1 MANDNNLSA
10 PVSTDNATEAAA
22 PATSTAEVSKVD
34 GKATS
39 NPTPEAPAFDPR
51 TSYDGL
57 LKQFEG
63 VNKNY
68 SELRKFSTQQSQSYS
83 ALKKQLEDLTSVF
96 KEATKEEISPED
108 FMKALQS
115 QGVKAFDPLKQQW
128 TGELK
133 SEYDKRIEGIQAE
146 RTNDRV
152 QIEEL
157 RRTVDTVN
165 YPDFQKL
172 KPVMNDIANS
182 DSYPLDWSQD
192 IGVIYDTL
200 YKLAKA
206 ASAETAI
213 KEAHSQGLKEAETK
227 VAREAGTAVTT
238 GGKAASV
245 SSPGDIKDLS
255 KLREYFVAQLG
266 EAE

>member
-1 MANDNNLSA
+1 MANENNQ
-10 PVSTDNATEAAA
+10 AA
-22 PATSTAEVSKVD
+22 PAQVDNASETPAQAVSTVETSKVEA
-34 GKATS
+34 KAT
-39 NPTPEAPAFDPR
+39 NNTTQEAPAFDPR

-68 SELRKFSTQQSQSYS
+68 SELRKFSTQQSQSYA
-83 ALKKQLEDLTSVF
+83 ALKKQLEDLTTVF

-133 SEYDKRIEGIQAE
+133 SEYDKRIEAIQAE

-172 KPVMNDIANS
+172 KPVMNELANAEHS
-182 DSYPLDWSQD
+182 PIDWSQD
-192 IGVIYDTL
+192 IGLIYDTL

-206 ASAETAI
+206 NSAETAI
-213 KEAHSQGLKEAETK
+213 KEAHSQGLKEAEAK
-227 VAREAGTAVTT
+227 VARESGTAVAT

-245 SSPGDIKDLS
+245 SSPADIKDLG

>member
-1 MANDNNLSA
+1 MANENNQ
-10 PVSTDNATEAAA
+10 AA
-22 PATSTAEVSKVD
+22 PAQVDNASETPAQAVSTAETSKVET
-34 GKATS
+34 KATS
-39 NPTPEAPAFDPR
+39 NATQEAPAFDPR

-68 SELRKFSTQQSQSYS
+68 SELRKFSTQQSQSYA
-83 ALKKQLEDLTSVF
+83 ALKKQLEDLTTVF

-133 SEYDKRIEGIQAE
+133 SEYDKRIEAIQAE

-172 KPVMNDIANS
+172 KPVMNELANAEHS
-182 DSYPLDWSQD
+182 PIDWSQD
-192 IGVIYDTL
+192 IGLIYDTL

-206 ASAETAI
+206 SSAENAI
-213 KEAHSQGLKEAETK
+213 KEAHSQGLKEAEAK
-227 VAREAGTAVTT
+227 VARESGTAVAT
-238 GGKAASV
+238 GGKAASI
-245 SSPGDIKDLS
+245 SSPADIKDLG

>member
-1 MANDNNLSA
+1 MANENNQAA
-10 PVSTDNATEAAA
+10 PTPVDNASET
-22 PATSTAEVSKVD
+22 PAQAVSTAETSKAD
-34 GKATS
+34 TKATS
-39 NPTPEAPAFDPR
+39 NAAPEAPAFDPR

-68 SELRKFSTQQSQSYS
+68 AELRKFSTQQSQSYS
-83 ALKKQLEDLTSVF
+83 ALKKQLEDLTAVF

-133 SEYDKRIEGIQAE
+133 SEYDKRIEAIQAE

-172 KPVMNDIANS
+172 KPVMNEIANAEHS
-182 DSYPLDWSQD
+182 PIDWSQD
-192 IGVIYDTL
+192 IGLIYDTL

-213 KEAHSQGLKEAETK
+213 KEAHSQGLKEAEAK
-227 VAREAGTAVTT
+227 VARESGTAVAT

-245 SSPGDIKDLS
+245 SNPADIKDLG

>member
-1 MANDNNLSA
+1 MATDNNQAA
-10 PVSTDNATEAAA
+10 PSQDNASEAVTN
-22 PATSTAEVSKVD
+22 ATSTAEVSKVD
-34 GKATS
+34 TKATA
-39 NPTPEAPAFDPR
+39 NATPEAPAFDPR

-68 SELRKFSTQQSQSYS
+68 SELRKFSTQQSQSYA

-128 TGELK
+128 TNELK
-133 SEYDKRIEGIQAE
+133 SDYEKRMEAIQAE

-157 RRTVDTVN
+157 RRTVDSQN
-165 YPDFQKL
+165 YPDFNKL
-172 KPVMNDIANS
+172 KPVMNEIANA
-182 DSYPLDWSQD
+182 DNCPIDWSQD
-192 IGVIYDTL
+192 IGNIYDTL

-206 ASAETAI
+206 NSAEGAM
-213 KEAHSQGLKEAETK
+213 KEAHSQGLKEAEAK
-227 VAREAGTAVTT
+227 IAREAGTAVAT

-245 SSPGDIKDLS
+245 SNPADIKDLN
-255 KLREYFVAQLG
+255 KLREYMVAQLG

>member
-1 MANDNNLSA
+1 MANDNNQAA
-10 PVSTDNATEAAA
+10 PVQTDNASETADNAV
-22 PATSTAEVSKVD
+22 STAD
-34 GKATS
+34 TAKADPNATNS
-39 NPTPEAPAFDPR
+39 PANATPAFDPR

-68 SELRKFSTQQSQSYS
+68 SELRKFSTQQSQSYA
-83 ALKKQLEDLTSVF
+83 ALKKQLEDLTTVF

-128 TGELK
+128 TNELK
-133 SEYDKRIEGIQAE
+133 SDYDKRLEAIQTE
-146 RTNDRV
+146 RANDRV
-152 QIEEL
+152 IMEDL
-157 RRTVDTVN
+157 RRQIDTVN
-165 YPDFQKL
+165 YPDYAKL
-172 KPVMNDIANS
+172 KPVMNEIANAENC
-182 DSYPLDWSQD
+182 PIDWSQD
-192 IGVIYDTL
+192 MSVIYDTL
-200 YKLAKA
+200 YKLASA
-206 ASAETAI
+206 NSAENAI
-213 KEAHSQGLKEAETK
+213 KTAHAQGLKEAEAK
-227 VAREAGTAVTT
+227 VAREAGTAVAT

-245 SSPGDIKDLS
+245 SNPADIKDLS

>member
-1 MANDNNLSA
+1 MANENNQGA
-10 PVSTDNATEAAA
+10 PAGADNASET
-22 PATSTAEVSKVD
+22 PANAVSTAETSKVD
-34 GKATS
+34 TKATT
-39 NPTPEAPAFDPR
+39 NTTPEAPAFDPR
-51 TSYDGL
+51 TSHEQL
-57 LKQFEG
+57 LKQFES

-83 ALKKQLEDLTSVF
+83 SLKKQLEDLTSIF

-108 FMKALQS
+108 FMRALQS

-128 TGELK
+128 TNELK
-133 SEYDKRIEGIQAE
+133 SDYDKRLEAIQAE

-152 QIEEL
+152 QIEEM
-157 RRTVDTVN
+157 RRTVDAQN

-172 KPVMNDIANS
+172 KPVMNEIANAENC
-182 DSYPLDWSQD
+182 PIDWSQD

-206 ASAETAI
+206 NSAESAI
-213 KEAHSQGLKEAETK
+213 KEAHSQGLKEAEAK
-227 VAREAGTAVTT
+227 VARESGTAVAT

-245 SSPGDIKDLS
+245 SSPADIKDLS